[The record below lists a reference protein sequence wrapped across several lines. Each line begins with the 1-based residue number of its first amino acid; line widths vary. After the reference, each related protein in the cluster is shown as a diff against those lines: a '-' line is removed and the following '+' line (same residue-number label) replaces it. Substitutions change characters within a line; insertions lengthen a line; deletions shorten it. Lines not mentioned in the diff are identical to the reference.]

1 MSQGPD
7 HDLTQAAALLGAL
20 SFAAEKHKLQRR
32 KGPDEVPYINHPIA
46 VAELLSREGG
56 VSDLPTLQA
65 ALLHDTVE
73 DTDTSLE
80 EVSAGFGSEV
90 AGLVGEVSD
99 DKKLEKQRRKEL
111 QIEHA
116 PGISSRAKLV
126 KLGDKICN
134 VRDVAND
141 PPEGWSLERRSDYL
155 DWTEKVVAG
164 LRGTNPALENLYD
177 QTLAEGRQALAR
189 EEAASS

>member
-1 MSQGPD
+1 MPQGPES
-7 HDLTQAAALLGAL
+7 DLTPAAALLGAL
-20 SFAAEKHKLQRR
+20 QFAAEKHKHQRR
-32 KGPDEVPYINHPIA
+32 KDPDEVPYINHPIE
-46 VAELLSREGG
+46 VAELLSRQGG

-80 EVSAGFGSEV
+80 DVAAGFGSEV
-90 AGLVGEVSD
+90 AQLVAEVSD
-99 DKKLEKQRRKEL
+99 DKNLEKQRRKEL

-116 PGISSRAKLV
+116 PQLSARAKLV

-141 PPEGWSLERRSDYL
+141 PPQGWSLLRRSDYL

-164 LRGTNPALENLYD
+164 LRGTNPALERLYD
-177 QTLAEGRQALAR
+177 QTLAEGRETLAR
-189 EEAASS
+189 EEVPS